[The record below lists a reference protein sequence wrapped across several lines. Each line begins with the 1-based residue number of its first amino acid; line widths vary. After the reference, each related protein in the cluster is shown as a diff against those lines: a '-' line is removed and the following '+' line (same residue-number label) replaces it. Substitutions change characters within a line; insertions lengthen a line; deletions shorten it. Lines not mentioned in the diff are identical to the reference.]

1 MDKIYI
7 LNNKMNLLSD
17 DIDNYIN
24 ETNKLNND
32 YNIIIA
38 PSSIYLQQF
47 INKSI
52 HKVCSQNAYHPN
64 SGAYTGEISFSQLK
78 SLGVNYCIIGHS
90 ERRNIF
96 NETDDIINKKISS
109 CVNNNIIP
117 ILCVGESKEER
128 ENNNQNEKIKKQIQE
143 ALNNNQIQEIIIA
156 YEPIW
161 SIGRG
166 ITPTKEEIQDIANYI
181 YDILNQYNIKFKI
194 LYGGSVDNNNI
205 NDILNI
211 TNISGVLMGGS
222 SLKTEVL
229 NQIFNK

>member
-7 LNNKMNLLSD
+7 LNHKMNLLSD

-24 ETNKLNND
+24 ETNKINKD

-52 HKVCSQNAYHPN
+52 HKVCSQNAHHPN

-128 ENNNQNEKIKKQIQE
+128 ENNNQKEKIKKQIQE

-161 SIGRG
+161 SIGSG

-181 YDILNQYNIKFKI
+181 YDILNPYNIKFKI

-211 TNISGVLMGGS
+211 NNISGVLMGGS
-222 SLKTEVL
+222 SLKNEVL